1 MQTLIHDFKIGP
13 RADRDRNNELQRA
26 KSGTLET
33 FLLIMATT
41 AGVAASFLASQFFNL
56 FS

>member
-1 MQTLIHDFKIGP
+1 MQTLIHDFKTGP
-13 RADRDRNNELQRA
+13 RADRGGNNELQRA

-33 FLLIMATT
+33 FLLIMAT
-41 AGVAASFLASQFFNL
+41 AVGVMAAVLADQYFNI